1 MIDVDLVDYILYW
14 KSNDG
19 FRYFLLCIDVF
30 FCYVWVKVLR
40 NKMSKEMVFVFD
52 ELNKE
57 GMLSEYVRIDKGKE
71 FLGDMKNWFKVKYMN
86 YFGM

>member
-71 FLGDMKNWFKVKYMN
+71 FLDDMKNWFKVKYMN